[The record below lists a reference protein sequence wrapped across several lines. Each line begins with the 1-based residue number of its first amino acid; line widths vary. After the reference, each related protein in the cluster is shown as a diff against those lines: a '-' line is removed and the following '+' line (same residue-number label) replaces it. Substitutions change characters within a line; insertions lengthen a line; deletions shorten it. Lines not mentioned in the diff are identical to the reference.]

1 MTVPSLYYWG
11 SEPVPVDKTHEIPV
25 ARERFKRLDLE
36 NRLVGADALH
46 TQTETSRV
54 RVQEKGAD
62 YSLTAKDNQ
71 KGLRKTIAGL
81 FAATEAAFSP

>member
-1 MTVPSLYYWG
+1 MTVPSLYYLG

-36 NRLVGADALH
+36 NRLVGAD
-46 TQTETSRV
+46 
-54 RVQEKGAD
+54 
-62 YSLTAKDNQ
+62 YSLTVKDNQ
-71 KGLRKTIAGL
+71 KGLSKTIAGL